1 MGKKGVKWCGAF
13 NFIKIFIDLFK
24 LRCLIL
30 IRLVRKPIQFLIS
43 FNKSKTNKTKIET
56 NSPEINK
63 QQISYNNF
71 GFPIYRDRQN
81 KK

>member
-1 MGKKGVKWCGAF
+1 MGNNGGKWCGTF

-24 LRCLIL
+24 LMCLIL

-43 FNKSKTNKTKIET
+43 FNRNNINKNKTNN

-63 QQISYNNF
+63 EKISYNNF
-71 GFPIYRDRQN
+71 GYPIYRDRQN